1 MIKSV
6 HLTMPAQSSL
16 PGSHVVFAQQ
26 WSHVQSAFVESA
38 LAILIPS
45 HLGISKVIWQ
55 RVSALIPLRVGE
67 VKPLA

>member
-1 MIKSV
+1 MRKSV
-6 HLTMPAQSSL
+6 HFTMPVPSSL
-16 PGSHVVFAQQ
+16 PGSQVVLAQQ
-26 WSHVQSAFVESA
+26 WTHVQSAFVGSA

-55 RVSALIPLRVGE
+55 RVSALVPLRVGE